1 MTYNLRS
8 DESYEDEM
16 YDLYLER
23 QARLRYERALARHP
37 DPQDPD
43 HPDEPE
49 ENEI

>member
-23 QARLRYERALARHP
+23 QARLRYERTLARHP

-43 HPDEPE
+43 YPELENDDEA
-49 ENEI
+49 

>member
-1 MTYNLRS
+1 MTYNRRS

-23 QARLRYERALARHP
+23 QARLRYERTLARHP
-37 DPQDPD
+37 HPQDPD